1 MRVNVERERGLQGS
15 QAQHN
20 LGIRKLDSVQRVT
33 GGQQRVAD
41 QQRVAS
47 KQRAIQGDLVKQ
59 VGGQFGFVGR
69 VVAVRGVLGGL
80 GT

>member
-1 MRVNVERERGLQGS
+1 LRVNAERERGLQGS

-33 GGQQRVAD
+33 VG

-69 VVAVRGVLGGL
+69 VMAVRGVLGSL